1 MPTLPPR
8 PDFDQLRHQA
18 KDLLKAHRSRDPE
31 AIGRIQASHPRFAGA
46 PAEAVRAAR
55 LTLSG
60 AQLVIAREYGFA
72 SWPKLKAHVESVRA
86 QAADP
91 LEAIKQAFMADDAAR
106 VAELLELHPQLKTRI
121 NDPLAP
127 FDSPAILCA
136 RSPQMLDVLLAA
148 GADLDARSLWW
159 AGGFGLLHQASPE
172 LAAHAVARG
181 AVIDVH
187 AAARLGMMDRLQVLV
202 AADPGLV
209 HARGG
214 DGQTPLHFAA
224 TVEIAE
230 HLLDHGADIDAR
242 DVDHESTPAQ
252 YMSGERQDVARCLV
266 RRGCTTDVLL
276 ATALGDMNLVRR
288 HLDADPGAVRL
299 RVSDECFPM
308 VGGRTGGTIYQ
319 WTLGF
324 YVSAHQVARK
334 FGHWDIYRLLM
345 ERSPADVR
353 LIAAC
358 WVGDDGAIGALLRAH
373 PDLASQ
379 LQEADRRQAAH
390 AARNN
395 DLPALRRLLEAGLP
409 VDGRSQHQATPLH
422 WAAFHGNHE
431 MIQVILGFG
440 PPLEIQDADFQ
451 GTPLRWAIHGS
462 EHGWNHLS
470 GDYAATV
477 AALLGAGA
485 QPPDEVSGSEAV
497 REVLR
502 AAGVAEPG

>member
-1 MPTLPPR
+1 
-8 PDFDQLRHQA
+8 
-18 KDLLKAHRSRDPE
+18 
-31 AIGRIQASHPRFAGA
+31 
-46 PAEAVRAAR
+46 
-55 LTLSG
+55 
-60 AQLVIAREYGFA
+60 
-72 SWPKLKAHVESVRA
+72 
-86 QAADP
+86 
-91 LEAIKQAFMADDAAR
+91 
-106 VAELLELHPQLKTRI
+106 
-121 NDPLAP
+121 
-127 FDSPAILCA
+127 
-136 RSPQMLDVLLAA
+136 MLDVLLAA
-148 GADLDARSLWW
+148 GADLDARSRWW

-181 AVIDVH
+181 AVVDVH
-187 AAARLGMMDRLQVLV
+187 AAARLGMVGRLRALV
-202 AADPGLV
+202 AADPALV

-230 HLLDHGADIDAR
+230 YLLDHGADIDAR
-242 DVDHESTPAQ
+242 DVDHESTAAQ
-252 YMSGERQDVARCLV
+252 YMSGERQEVAHFLV
-266 RRGCTTDVLL
+266 RRGCTTDLLL
-276 ATALGDMNLVRR
+276 ATALGDVNLVRR
-288 HLDADPGAVRL
+288 HLEADPQAVRL
-299 RVSDECFPM
+299 RVSDEYFPM

-334 FGHWDIYRLLM
+334 FGHADIYRLLM
-345 ERSPADVR
+345 ERSPAEVR

-358 WVGDDGAIGALLRAH
+358 WAGDDEAIVALRRAH
-373 PDLASQ
+373 PDLASR

-431 MIQVILGFG
+431 MIQLILGFG
-440 PPLEIQDADFQ
+440 PPLELQDADFQ
-451 GTPLRWAIHGS
+451 GTPLRWAVHGS
-462 EHGWNHLS
+462 EHGWDRQS

-477 AALLGAGA
+477 AELLRAGA

-502 AAGVAEPG
+502 AAGVAEPDDGTAA